1 MRRFLYISV
10 YILSVTVFGACS
22 NDHDSSESHGNEA
35 LGIAVTDKAEPGVT
49 YVDINGSVNLNMI
62 SIGSSSLEYGV
73 EVSLTEDFNHPT
85 TKTTKEIE
93 GNKLRIHVIG
103 LKAMK
108 KYYYRVFVK
117 ASDIY
122 YYGKTL
128 SFTTGDF
135 NNIIKTG
142 EIKEVTLN
150 SANVTYTVDFSS
162 YNDKESFQIGIAYSS
177 SNVFTNKESINNL
190 FQIAHVTYGNDSV
203 VHLSYLQPATTYY
216 VCSFTTDGET
226 YKFGEIKSFTTESNE
241 DNIYLITEEAVNIT
255 SSSVTL
261 QGRSNLEVLYGNNMN
276 FRVNYYF
283 QYSEILEDLKNNNPF
298 NIVDSSNSKTVKASN
313 NNGLVSTQISS
324 LFGAHQY
331 YYRIVA
337 EIYDLKT
344 LTPSIIY
351 GNIISFTTG
360 TSTYFAPDGYQLV
373 WQDEFDGNYGY
384 APNENGVPRTELNP
398 DYWTHEVKSAGWVN
412 HELQNYVN
420 HKTPE
425 GKLVTE
431 LRNGK
436 LRITALKENGKVYS
450 GRVYAKVKEGW
461 RYGYIEASIKLPKGK
476 GTWPAFWMM
485 PVNFRSWPAD
495 GEIDIMEEVGYHPDY
510 VSSSLHANAHV
521 HSNGTQVTHEMKCA
535 GAEGEFHTYAI
546 LWTAKNI
553 TTYVDGKVQ
562 LSYDNRGLGRDDWPY
577 DDPFYVIFNLA
588 WGGDWGGAQGVDET
602 ALPVTME
609 VDYIR
614 VFQKK

>member
-1 MRRFLYISV
+1 MNRFMLYTFL
-10 YILSVTVFGACS
+10 LSLAAVVCGCGGS
-22 NDHDSSESHGNEA
+22 DNDDPLPS
-35 LGIAVTDKAEPGVT
+35 T
-49 YVDINGSVNLNMI
+49 
-62 SIGSSSLEYGV
+62 
-73 EVSLTEDFNHPT
+73 
-85 TKTTKEIE
+85 
-93 GNKLRIHVIG
+93 
-103 LKAMK
+103 
-108 KYYYRVFVK
+108 
-117 ASDIY
+117 
-122 YYGKTL
+122 
-128 SFTTGDF
+128 
-135 NNIIKTG
+135 
-142 EIKEVTLN
+142 
-150 SANVTYTVDFSS
+150 
-162 YNDKESFQIGIAYSS
+162 
-177 SNVFTNKESINNL
+177 
-190 FQIAHVTYGNDSV
+190 
-203 VHLSYLQPATTYY
+203 
-216 VCSFTTDGET
+216 
-226 YKFGEIKSFTTESNE
+226 
-241 DNIYLITEEAVNIT
+241 VNIT
-255 SSSVTL
+255 LSQESIEAPAEGGTYTINVNTTGKEWNAYADQEFIIVGAKNTAAQTGTLTVAVPANPTTSVRTGTITVMSGSARKSISVT
-261 QGRSNLEVLYGNNMN
+261 QMASEESP
-276 FRVNYYF
+276 YY
-283 QYSEILEDLKNNNPF
+283 
-298 NIVDSSNSKTVKASN
+298 
-313 NNGLVSTQISS
+313 
-324 LFGAHQY
+324 
-331 YYRIVA
+331 
-337 EIYDLKT
+337 
-344 LTPSIIY
+344 
-351 GNIISFTTG
+351 
-360 TSTYFAPDGYQLV
+360 APEGYQLV

-588 WGGDWGGAQGVDET
+588 WGGDWGGAQGVDES
-602 ALPVTME
+602 ALPATME